1 MLKHMCK
8 SKTKYFYEN
17 KYAIFSH
24 RLNKYAIFSLQTEL
38 LCSVLMKQLVIVVD
52 GRPPTFLG
60 ENQTYFRNNL
70 YGPLS
75 PTKSPN
81 LAHPGVDPTLVWMDP
96 TIVLTESVAVL

>member
-1 MLKHMCK
+1 MLQQMCK
-8 SKTKYFYEN
+8 SKTKYVYE
-17 KYAIFSH
+17 
-24 RLNKYAIFSLQTEL
+24 NKYAIFSLQTEL

-81 LAHPGVDPTLVWMDP
+81 LAHAPWSGPHPVWMDP